1 MNHVFER
8 LLLATEHSEFDRGA
22 EALAFALAR
31 RCGLPLAAVL
41 PIASNP
47 EYEALAPEIAARA
60 DALAADRLRGL
71 QAMARAAGVDLRV
84 QVRRGPDL
92 ALEIVDEAAE
102 RGADLLVIRR
112 RGRRGILARLLVG
125 EMVRSVLVRAAC
137 SVLVAPR
144 AAQMWQRR
152 VLVAVDP
159 ACADT
164 TPLATAV
171 AIAAECGLPL
181 SAIAVGDGAAATLQR
196 AAAAA
201 QAAGV
206 AVDTQSAQGRVHEA
220 IVAAARACGAD
231 LIVIGRRSEEGLAH
245 AWLGGVAQKTIGLAE
260 PPVLVVATPQ
270 PHPTTPP

>member
-1 MNHVFER
+1 MGHVFER

-31 RCGLPLAAVL
+31 RCALPLAAVL

-47 EYEALAPEIAARA
+47 EYEALAPELAARA
-60 DALAADRLRGL
+60 DALAAERLRGL
-71 QAMARAAGVDLRV
+71 QAAARAAGVDV
-84 QVRRGPDL
+84 QVQARRGPDL

-112 RGRRGILARLLVG
+112 RGKRGILARLLVG
-125 EMVRSVLVRAAC
+125 EMVRSVLVRAPC

-152 VLVAVDP
+152 VLVAIDP
-159 ACADT
+159 ASADT

-181 SAIAVGDGAAATLQR
+181 AAIAVGDGAAAALQR

-201 QAAGV
+201 SAAGV
-206 AVDTQSAQGRVHEA
+206 TVATHAAQGRVHEA
-220 IVAAARACGAD
+220 IVAAARDTGAD

-260 PPVLVVATPQ
+260 PPVLVVAAPH